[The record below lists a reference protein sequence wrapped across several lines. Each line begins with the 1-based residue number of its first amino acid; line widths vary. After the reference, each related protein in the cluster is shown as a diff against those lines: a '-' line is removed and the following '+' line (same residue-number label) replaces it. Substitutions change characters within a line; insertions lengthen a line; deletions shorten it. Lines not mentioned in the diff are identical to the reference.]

1 MFLDLDHFKTVND
14 SLGHVLGDQLLIS
27 VARRLGNCLRTYDT
41 IARFGGDEFVILLE
55 DVDSTGE
62 VLSIAERILS
72 EIITPFNLAGHE
84 IVIHTSIGIV
94 YSSPEYEKADDMLRD
109 ADIAMY
115 QAKAAGRGR
124 YVVFNETMRA
134 NVVAHIEM
142 EKDFRQAIDHQ
153 EWELHYQ
160 PILSLKNKQII
171 GFEALVRWNH
181 PRKGMIWPNDFIPFA
196 EETGLIIPMGE
207 WVLHEACRQ
216 MSTWHRQFPT
226 DPPLTISVNLSSK
239 QFTQPELFDQIQ
251 QAITENNFDPH
262 YLRLEITESV
272 IMENAERAI
281 STLNRLQ
288 RMGVQVHID
297 DFGTG
302 YSSLVYLHMLPINAI
317 KIDHSFISG
326 NGIQNHHGLEIAQ
339 SIVRLAHDLKIET
352 IAEGVETQAQFDRL
366 TDLEC
371 EYAQGFHISLCMD
384 REIAEKLLEEKF
396 ALVKKA
402 PEAN

>member
-1 MFLDLDHFKTVND
+1 M
-14 SLGHVLGDQLLIS
+14 
-27 VARRLGNCLRTYDT
+27 
-41 IARFGGDEFVILLE
+41 
-55 DVDSTGE
+55 
-62 VLSIAERILS
+62 
-72 EIITPFNLAGHE
+72 
-84 IVIHTSIGIV
+84 
-94 YSSPEYEKADDMLRD
+94 RD
-109 ADIAMY
+109 
-115 QAKAAGRGR
+115 
-124 YVVFNETMRA
+124 

-142 EKDFRQAIDHQ
+142 EKDFRQAIERK
-153 EWELHYQ
+153 EWVLHYQ
-160 PILSLKNKQII
+160 PILSLKNGQII
-171 GFEALVRWNH
+171 GFEALIRWNH

-207 WVLHEACRQ
+207 WVLQEACQQ
-216 MSTWHRQFPT
+216 MNIWHRRFPT

-239 QFTQPELFDQIQ
+239 QFTQAELFDQIQ
-251 QAITENNFDPH
+251 NAITETNFDPH

-272 IMENAERAI
+272 IMENAEQAI

-339 SIVRLAHDLKIET
+339 SIVRLAHDLKMET
-352 IAEGVETQAQFDRL
+352 IAEGVETQAQFDKL

-384 REIAEKLLEEKF
+384 KKIAEKLLEEKF
-396 ALVKKA
+396 VPAKTI
-402 PEAN
+402 PEVN